1 MTEKNQAFNYQMP
14 PEYVSSTQDVIN
26 ALSIKIEAPVLF
38 CNIWSMLSDNGK
50 KKNVGPYDV
59 FSFLLTCKNLQLNPL
74 LKQIYGFESKGKVV
88 TVVSIEGWNQI
99 ANRNPQFDGFDY
111 EFSTPVERQLTYNK
125 TTYDGGY
132 RKVTPV
138 TVTRKVSEYIICRVY
153 RKDRSHPISVTTFY
167 DEASTGSEPWVTMP
181 MQMLQNRALVNAIK
195 KAFNVNAYAEDD
207 KSYMM
212 PTYREIIEN
221 DIAQTEPVA
230 LSNNAPADVP
240 ALADNSTGAQ
250 EQSGSLLAGLIPV
263 PMQQAQTSGTETP
276 AVTAELPPAMTS
288 KPQRRRTT
296 KKAQPQ
302 SEPQAEP
309 QAEPQTAEVN
319 ETSPTVPLEDQKAD
333 DTYTKPHP
341 SDAEMYPP
349 LPPLKPEPEKKSPP
363 DISSLSSTA
372 ADLAKMLMGA
382 SDKVKLQYLG
392 NIVAQ
397 FKELPESDKQVLR
410 DIYHDKMEAFNAEA

>member
-1 MTEKNQAFNYQMP
+1 MTDKNTAFNYQMP

-38 CNIWSMLSDNGK
+38 CNVWSMLSENGK

-59 FSFLLTCKNLQLNPL
+59 FSFLLTCKNLHLNPL

-88 TVVSIEGWNQI
+88 TVISIEGWNEI
-99 ANRNPQFDGFDY
+99 ANRHAQFDGFDY
-111 EFSTPVERQLTYNK
+111 EFPAPQERQLTYNK
-125 TTYDGGY
+125 TTFDGGY

-153 RKDRSHPISVTTFY
+153 RKDRSHPIAVTTFF
-167 DEASTGSEPWVTMP
+167 DEASTGSEPWATMP
-181 MQMLQNRALVNAIK
+181 MQMLQNRAMVNAIK

-207 KSYMM
+207 RSYMM
-212 PTYREIIEN
+212 PTYQEIVES
-221 DIAQTEPVA
+221 DSQTAPVA
-230 LSNNAPADVP
+230 LGDNAPADVP
-240 ALADNSTGAQ
+240 AIADNSTGAQ

-263 PMQQAQTSGTETP
+263 PMQQAQTAGTETQT

-288 KPQRRRTT
+288 KPQRKRTT

-302 SEPQAEP
+302 AEP
-309 QAEPQTAEVN
+309 QAEPHTAEVT

-333 DTYTKPHP
+333 DSYTKPHP

-349 LPPLKPEPEKKSPP
+349 LPPLPPLKPEKSAP
-363 DISSLSSTA
+363 DLSKLTATSL
-372 ADLAKMLMGA
+372 DLAKMLMGA

-397 FKELPESDKQVLR
+397 FKELPETDKQVLR
-410 DIYHDKMEAFNAEA
+410 DIYHDKLEAFNAEA

>member
-74 LKQIYGFESKGKVV
+74 LKQIYGFESNGKVV

-212 PTYREIIEN
+212 PTYQEIVES
-221 DIAQTEPVA
+221 DSQTAPVA
-230 LSNNAPADVP
+230 LGDSAPADVP

-250 EQSGSLLAGLIPV
+250 EQSGSLLAGLV
-263 PMQQAQTSGTETP
+263 PTPMPQTKNT
-276 AVTAELPPAMTS
+276 AVTDEMPRAITS
-288 KPQRRRTT
+288 KPQRKRTI
-296 KKAQPQ
+296 KKAPEPQPQ
-302 SEPQAEP
+302 PQEVT
-309 QAEPQTAEVN
+309 EEVSQTIPVE
-319 ETSPTVPLEDQKAD
+319 EQKAD
-333 DTYTKPHP
+333 DSYTKPHP

-349 LPPLKPEPEKKSPP
+349 LPPLPPLKTEPEKKSPP

>member
-1 MTEKNQAFNYQMP
+1 MTEKNTAFNYQMP
-14 PEYVSSTQDVIN
+14 PEYVSSTQDVIDT
-26 ALSIKIEAPVLF
+26 LGIKIEAPVLY
-38 CNIWSMLSDNGK
+38 CHIWNMLSENGK

-59 FSFLLTCKNLQLNPL
+59 FSFLLTCKNLHLNPM

-88 TVVSIEGWNQI
+88 TVISIEGWNEI
-99 ANRNPQFDGFDY
+99 ANRHAQFDGFDY
-111 EFSTPVERQLTYNK
+111 EFPAPQERQLTYNK
-125 TTYDGGY
+125 TTFDGGY

-230 LSNNAPADVP
+230 LSDSAPADVP

-263 PMQQAQTSGTETP
+263 PMPQAQTADTETQT

-302 SEPQAEP
+302 PQP
-309 QAEPQTAEVN
+309 QEVTEEVSQTIPVE
-319 ETSPTVPLEDQKAD
+319 EQKAD
-333 DTYTKPHP
+333 VSYTQPKV
-341 SDAEMYPP
+341 SEAEMYPP
-349 LPPLKPEPEKKSPP
+349 LPPLKPEPKPEPEKKSPP

-397 FKELPESDKQVLR
+397 FKELSESDKQVLR

>member
-212 PTYREIIEN
+212 PTYQEIIEN
-221 DIAQTEPVA
+221 DTAQTEPVT
-230 LSNNAPADVP
+230 LSDSAPADVP
-240 ALADNSTGAQ
+240 ALADHSTGAEAQ
-250 EQSGSLLAGLIPV
+250 AGSLLAGLV
-263 PMQQAQTSGTETP
+263 PAPMPQTKNV
-276 AVTAELPPAMTS
+276 AVTDEMPRAITS
-288 KPQRRRTT
+288 KPQRKRTI
-296 KKAQPQ
+296 KKAP
-302 SEPQAEP
+302 EPQPET
-309 QAEPQTAEVN
+309 QEV
-319 ETSPTVPLEDQKAD
+319 SASASVSVPLEEQKAD
-333 DTYTKPHP
+333 VSYTQPQV
-341 SDAEMYPP
+341 SDADMYPP

-372 ADLAKMLMGA
+372 ADLAKMLLGA

-392 NIVAQ
+392 NIVSQ
-397 FKELPESDKQVLR
+397 FKDLPETDKQILR
-410 DIYHDKMEAFNAEA
+410 DIYKDKMEAFNSAEA

>member
-1 MTEKNQAFNYQMP
+1 MTDKNTAFNYQMP

-38 CNIWSMLSDNGK
+38 CNVWSMLSENGK

-59 FSFLLTCKNLQLNPL
+59 FSFLLTCKNLHLNPL

-88 TVVSIEGWNQI
+88 TVISIEGWNEI
-99 ANRNPQFDGFDY
+99 ANRHAQFDGFDY
-111 EFSTPVERQLTYNK
+111 EFPAPQERQLTYNK
-125 TTYDGGY
+125 TTFDGGY

-153 RKDRSHPISVTTFY
+153 RKDRSHPIAVTTFF
-167 DEASTGSEPWVTMP
+167 DEASTGSEPWATMP
-181 MQMLQNRALVNAIK
+181 MQMLQNRAMVNAIK

-207 KSYMM
+207 RSYMM
-212 PTYREIIEN
+212 PTYQEIMEN
-221 DIAQTEPVA
+221 NTAQTEPVA
-230 LSNNAPADVP
+230 LSDSAPADVP
-240 ALADNSTGAQ
+240 AIADNSTGAQ

-263 PMQQAQTSGTETP
+263 PMQQAQTASTETQT

-288 KPQRRRTT
+288 KPQRKRTT
-296 KKAQPQ
+296 KKAQ
-302 SEPQAEP
+302 PQAEP
-309 QAEPQTAEVN
+309 QAEPQTAEVS
-319 ETSPTVPLEDQKAD
+319 EPSPTVPLEDQKAD
-333 DTYTKPHP
+333 DSYTKPHP

-349 LPPLKPEPEKKSPP
+349 LPPLPPLNPEKSAP
-363 DISSLSSTA
+363 DLSKLTA
-372 ADLAKMLMGA
+372 TALDLAKMLMGA

-397 FKELPESDKQVLR
+397 FKELPETDKQVLR
-410 DIYHDKMEAFNAEA
+410 DIYHDKLEAFNAEA

>member
-38 CNIWSMLSDNGK
+38 CNVWSMLSDNGK

-59 FSFLLTCKNLQLNPL
+59 FSFLLTCKNLHLNPL

-88 TVVSIEGWNQI
+88 TVISIEGWNEI
-99 ANRNPQFDGFDY
+99 ANRHAQFDGFDY
-111 EFSTPVERQLTYNK
+111 EFPAPQERQLTYNK
-125 TTYDGGY
+125 TTFDGGY

-138 TVTRKVSEYIICRVY
+138 TVTRKVSEYIICKVY

-167 DEASTGSEPWVTMP
+167 DEASTGSEPWATMP

-207 KSYMM
+207 RSYMM
-212 PTYREIIEN
+212 PTYQEIMEN
-221 DIAQTEPVA
+221 NTAQTEPVA
-230 LSNNAPADVP
+230 LSDSAPADVP
-240 ALADNSTGAQ
+240 AIADNSTGAQ

-263 PMQQAQTSGTETP
+263 PMQQAQTAGTETQT

-302 SEPQAEP
+302 AEP
-309 QAEPQTAEVN
+309 QAEPQTAEVR
-319 ETSPTVPLEDQKAD
+319 EVSPTVPLEDQKAD
-333 DTYTKPHP
+333 DAYTKPQP

-349 LPPLKPEPEKKSPP
+349 LPPLKPEKSAP
-363 DISSLSSTA
+363 DISKLTA
-372 ADLAKMLMGA
+372 TALDLAKMLMGA

-397 FKELPESDKQVLR
+397 FKELPETDKQVLR

>member
-230 LSNNAPADVP
+230 LSDNAPADVP
-240 ALADNSTGAQ
+240 AIADNSTGAQ

-263 PMQQAQTSGTETP
+263 PMQQAQTAGTETQT

-302 SEPQAEP
+302 AEP
-309 QAEPQTAEVN
+309 QAEPQTAEVS
-319 ETSPTVPLEDQKAD
+319 EPSPTVPLEDQKAD
-333 DTYTKPHP
+333 DSYTKPHP

-349 LPPLKPEPEKKSPP
+349 LPPLPPLKPEKSAP
-363 DISSLSSTA
+363 DISKLTATSL
-372 ADLAKMLMGA
+372 DLAKMLMGA

-397 FKELPESDKQVLR
+397 FKELTETDKQVLR

>member
-1 MTEKNQAFNYQMP
+1 MTEKNKAFNYQMP
-14 PEYVSSTQDVIN
+14 PEYVSSTQDVIDT
-26 ALSIKIEAPVLF
+26 LGIKIEAPVLY
-38 CNIWSMLSDNGK
+38 CHIWNMLSENGK

-59 FSFLLTCKNLQLNPL
+59 FSFLMTCKNLHLNPM

-88 TVVSIEGWNQI
+88 TVISIEGWNEI
-99 ANRNPQFDGFDY
+99 ANRTPQFDGFDY
-111 EFSTPVERQLTYNK
+111 EFPTPQERQLTYNK
-125 TTYDGGY
+125 VSFDGGY
-132 RKVTPV
+132 RKVTPI

-153 RKDRSHPISVTTFY
+153 RKDRSHPIAVTTFF
-167 DEASTGSEPWVTMP
+167 DEASTGSEPWATMP
-181 MQMLQNRALVNAIK
+181 MQMLQNRAMVNAIK
-195 KAFNVNAYAEDD
+195 KAFNVNAFAEDD
-207 KSYMM
+207 RSYMM
-212 PTYREIIEN
+212 PTYQEIVES
-221 DIAQTEPVA
+221 DSQTAPVA
-230 LSNNAPADVP
+230 LGDSAHADVP
-240 ALADNSTGAQ
+240 AIADNSTGAQ

-263 PMQQAQTSGTETP
+263 PMPQAQTAGTETQT

-302 SEPQAEP
+302 PQPEPQ
-309 QAEPQTAEVN
+309 EV
-319 ETSPTVPLEDQKAD
+319 SASVPLEEQKAD
-333 DTYTKPHP
+333 VSYTQPKV

-349 LPPLKPEPEKKSPP
+349 LPPLKPEPKPEPEKKSPP

-397 FKELPESDKQVLR
+397 FKELSESDKQVLR

>member
-207 KSYMM
+207 RSYMM
-212 PTYREIIEN
+212 PTYREIMEN

-230 LSNNAPADVP
+230 LSDSAPADVP

-263 PMQQAQTSGTETP
+263 PMPQAQTADTETQT

-296 KKAQPQ
+296 KKAQAQPQ
-302 SEPQAEP
+302 PQEVTN
-309 QAEPQTAEVN
+309 EVSQTIPVE
-319 ETSPTVPLEDQKAD
+319 EQKAD
-333 DTYTKPHP
+333 DSYIKPHP

-397 FKELPESDKQVLR
+397 FKELSETDKQVLR

>member
-1 MTEKNQAFNYQMP
+1 MTDKNTAFNYQMP

-38 CNIWSMLSDNGK
+38 CNVWSMLSENGK

-59 FSFLLTCKNLQLNPL
+59 FSFLLTCKNLHLNPL

-88 TVVSIEGWNQI
+88 TVISIEGWNEI
-99 ANRNPQFDGFDY
+99 ANRHAQFDGFDY
-111 EFSTPVERQLTYNK
+111 EFPAPQERQLTYNK
-125 TTYDGGY
+125 TTFDGGY

-138 TVTRKVSEYIICRVY
+138 TVTRKVSEYIICKVY

-167 DEASTGSEPWVTMP
+167 DEASTGSEPWATMP

-207 KSYMM
+207 RSYMM
-212 PTYREIIEN
+212 PTYQEIIEN
-221 DIAQTEPVA
+221 DTAQTEPVA
-230 LSNNAPADVP
+230 LSDSAPADVP
-240 ALADNSTGAQ
+240 AIADNSTGAQ

-263 PMQQAQTSGTETP
+263 PMQQAQTASTETQT
-276 AVTAELPPAMTS
+276 AVTADLPPAMTS
-288 KPQRRRTT
+288 KPQRKRTT
-296 KKAQPQ
+296 KKTQ
-302 SEPQAEP
+302 PQAEP
-309 QAEPQTAEVN
+309 QAEPQTAEVSDP
-319 ETSPTVPLEDQKAD
+319 SPTVPLEDQKAD
-333 DTYTKPHP
+333 DSYTKPHP

-349 LPPLKPEPEKKSPP
+349 LPPLPPLKPEKSAP
-363 DISSLSSTA
+363 DLSKLTA
-372 ADLAKMLMGA
+372 TALDLAKMLMGA

-397 FKELPESDKQVLR
+397 FKELPETDKQVLR
-410 DIYHDKMEAFNAEA
+410 DIYHDKLEAFNAEA

>member
-1 MTEKNQAFNYQMP
+1 MTEKNKAFNYQMP
-14 PEYVSSTQDVIN
+14 PEYVSSTQDVIDT
-26 ALSIKIEAPVLF
+26 LGIKIEAPVLY
-38 CNIWSMLSDNGK
+38 CHIWNMLSENGK

-59 FSFLLTCKNLQLNPL
+59 FSFLMTCKNLHLNPM

-88 TVVSIEGWNQI
+88 TVISIEGWNEI
-99 ANRNPQFDGFDY
+99 ANRTPQFDGFDY
-111 EFSTPVERQLTYNK
+111 EFPTPQERQLTYNK
-125 TTYDGGY
+125 VSFDGGY
-132 RKVTPV
+132 RKVTPI

-153 RKDRSHPISVTTFY
+153 RKDRSHPIAVTTFF
-167 DEASTGSEPWVTMP
+167 DEASTGSEPWATMP
-181 MQMLQNRALVNAIK
+181 MQMLQNRAMVNAIK
-195 KAFNVNAYAEDD
+195 KAFNVNAFAEDD
-207 KSYMM
+207 RSYMM
-212 PTYREIIEN
+212 PTYQEIVES
-221 DIAQTEPVA
+221 DSQTAPVA
-230 LSNNAPADVP
+230 LGDSAPADVP
-240 ALADNSTGAQ
+240 AIADNSTGAQ

-263 PMQQAQTSGTETP
+263 PMPQAQTAGTETQT

-302 SEPQAEP
+302 PQPEPQ
-309 QAEPQTAEVN
+309 EV
-319 ETSPTVPLEDQKAD
+319 SASVPLEEQKAD
-333 DTYTKPHP
+333 VSYTQPKV

-349 LPPLKPEPEKKSPP
+349 LPPLKPEPKPEPEKKSPP

-397 FKELPESDKQVLR
+397 FKELSESDKQVLR

>member
-59 FSFLLTCKNLQLNPL
+59 FSFLLTCKNLHLNPL

-88 TVVSIEGWNQI
+88 TVISIEGWNEI
-99 ANRNPQFDGFDY
+99 ANRHAQFDGFDY
-111 EFSTPVERQLTYNK
+111 EFPAPQERQLTYNK

-212 PTYREIIEN
+212 PTYQEIIEN
-221 DIAQTEPVA
+221 DTAQTEPVT
-230 LSNNAPADVP
+230 LSDSAPADVP
-240 ALADNSTGAQ
+240 ALADHSTGAEAQ
-250 EQSGSLLAGLIPV
+250 AGSLLAGLV
-263 PMQQAQTSGTETP
+263 PAPMPQTKNV
-276 AVTAELPPAMTS
+276 AVTDEMPRAITS
-288 KPQRRRTT
+288 KPQRKRTI
-296 KKAQPQ
+296 KKAPESQPV
-302 SEPQAEP
+302 PQEESVSAS
-309 QAEPQTAEVN
+309 A
-319 ETSPTVPLEDQKAD
+319 SVPLEEQKAD
-333 DTYTKPHP
+333 VSYTQPQVT
-341 SDAEMYPP
+341 DAQMYPP

-372 ADLAKMLMGA
+372 ADLAKMLINAG
-382 SDKVKLQYLG
+382 DVTKLQYLG
-392 NIVAQ
+392 NIVRQ
-397 FKELPESDKQVLR
+397 FKELPETDKQILR
-410 DIYHDKMEAFNAEA
+410 DIYKDKMEAFNSAEA